1 MATMMGNLLM
11 PLRRRAV
18 LIAWVATVLALCSC
32 STTPSR
38 TNSAVVDGFS
48 LPTSNHYN
56 NPPKKAQ
63 QQQPPAA
70 ASPPQCSAS
79 TTSSRRDLLFQ
90 YGTAAIVSATTM
102 LVGGPTVAWAKADC
116 FTDCFQN
123 CKKLAPQNLDYCKES
138 CQEYCDQPDRQDGL
152 SGSVSADRG
161 EVGILGGSF
170 GQGTVPK
177 GADKPPTLLQLPG
190 LDFKSESG
198 KKLIGY

>member
-1 MATMMGNLLM
+1 MMGNLLV
-11 PLRRRAV
+11 PLRRRAL
-18 LIAWVATVLALCSC
+18 LIAWAATILALW
-32 STTPSR
+32 STTPSC
-38 TNSAVVDGFS
+38 TNSAVVDALS
-48 LPTSNHYN
+48 LPTSNNYN
-56 NPPKKAQ
+56 NLPQKAH
-63 QQQPPAA
+63 QQPAAA

-79 TTSSRRDLLFQ
+79 TTTSSRRDLLLQ
-90 YGTAAIVSATTM
+90 CGTAAIITTTTTT
-102 LVGGPTVAWAKADC
+102 LVGGPTVASAKADC

-177 GADKPPTLLQLPG
+177 GADKPPTLLQIPG
-190 LDFKSESG
+190 LDFKSDSG

>member
-1 MATMMGNLLM
+1 M
-11 PLRRRAV
+11 PLRRRA
-18 LIAWVATVLALCSC
+18 LLTAWAAIILALW
-32 STTPSR
+32 STNPSR
-38 TNSAVVDGFS
+38 TNSAVVDALS
-48 LPTSNHYN
+48 LPTSNNYN

-63 QQQPPAA
+63 QQQPPSA

-79 TTSSRRDLLFQ
+79 TTTSSRRDLLFQ
-90 YGTAAIVSATTM
+90 CGAAAIISTTT
-102 LVGGPTVAWAKADC
+102 LVGGPTVASAKADC

-123 CKKLAPQNLDYCKES
+123 CKKVAPQNLDYCKES